1 MMNTSTEVKTPGLLD
16 HMQRL
21 LHHIRELAEETGKE
35 EIINRTIQAPNEHI
49 SALTDVLHITPL
61 QAVLF
66 TLLFDR
72 GLHKAVSMEDMAAY
86 IECGNIE
93 LVKYLGEFEELQ
105 KKRLI
110 RAEYDLDFFTSA
122 EKGMPSYRVP
132 LDVIK
137 AVRSGTEYRFTGYNN
152 LDPEDFFEIAARLLR
167 AYTEGEIRSHIFIS
181 EIKDLMRANR
191 KSAFVKKVGEYK
203 LRTSSVTML
212 LKLCCALVNDDE
224 EVVTTHK
231 LLCGFDRGI
240 RKRIER
246 DMKTNEL
253 QIVECG
259 LAEHD
264 YNNGLADTAAY
275 RLTTQAKEEFLA
287 GVNLKEK
294 APASKRNLIL
304 ASDIAEKRLYFP
316 ASAAQ
321 RVAELTSLLR
331 EENFRSV
338 KERLTQNNM
347 RTNFCC
353 LFSGSPGT
361 GKTETVY
368 QIARETG
375 RDIIFVDISDTKSKW
390 FGESEKVIKQVFS
403 RYKGVIKRSGVTPIL
418 MINEAD
424 AVLGKRQNLGEE
436 RQGPGQTENAIQ
448 NIILQEMETLEGGI
462 LIATTNMT
470 GNLDKAFERRF
481 LYKIEFEKPDAPAK
495 TLIWQSHIH
504 GLPEDDART
513 LAVKYDFSGGQIE
526 NVARKQVISGILSGD
541 TPSLGNIMALC
552 EEEALEKQTAKPIG
566 FCA

>member
-1 MMNTSTEVKTPGLLD
+1 
-16 HMQRL
+16 MQRL
-21 LHHIRELAEETGKE
+21 LDNMREMAEETGKE
-35 EIINRTIQAPNEHI
+35 GIINRIIQGSDEHI
-49 SALTDVLHITPL
+49 SALADVLRITPL

-72 GLHKAVSMEDMAAY
+72 GLNKPVSMEDMAAY
-86 IECGNIE
+86 MECGNIE

-110 RAEYDLDFFTSA
+110 RADYELDFFTSS

-137 AVRSGTEYRFTGYNN
+137 AVRSGTEYRFTAYNN
-152 LDPEDFFEIAARLLR
+152 LDPVDFFETAARLLR
-167 AYTEGEIRSHIFIS
+167 AYNDGEIRSHIFIS

-191 KSAFVKKVGEYK
+191 KSVFVKKAGEYK
-203 LRTSSVTML
+203 LQTSSVTML

-224 EVVTTHK
+224 DVVSAHK
-231 LLCGFDRGI
+231 LLRVFDRGI
-240 RKRIER
+240 RKKIER
-246 DMKTNEL
+246 EMETNEL

-294 APASKRNLIL
+294 ASGSMRNLIP
-304 ASDIAEKRLYFP
+304 ASNIAEKRLYFP
-316 ASAAQ
+316 ASVEQ
-321 RVAELTSLLR
+321 RIEKLASLLR
-331 EENFRSV
+331 DENFRSV

-347 RTNFCC
+347 RTTFCC

-368 QIARETG
+368 QIARRTG
-375 RDIIFVDISDTKSKW
+375 RDIIFVDISETKSKW

-403 RYKGVIKRSGVTPIL
+403 RYKGVIKRSGITPIL

-424 AVLGKRQNLGEE
+424 AVLGRRQNLGEE

-448 NIILQEMETLEGGI
+448 NIILQEMETLDGGI

-481 LYKIEFEKPDAPAK
+481 LYKIEFEKPDVSAK
-495 TLIWQSHIH
+495 TLIWQSHIQ

-513 LAVKYDFSGGQIE
+513 LAAKYDFSGGQIE

-541 TPSLGNIMALC
+541 APSLDGIMALC
-552 EEEALEKQTAKPIG
+552 AEESLQKQRNPIG
-566 FCA
+566 FAV